1 MKKIITI
8 VLLTYFNLVFAQDG
22 IVYYEFTDAF
32 GVGGANGE
40 VYNAYT
46 MFSKDKSYYVVAKD
60 SLETAAS
67 LSKSKAHYQNS
78 NGSYNKISN
87 GLILSPQG
95 NQVVCNYA
103 SKTLYF
109 NLQDGKQV
117 YVKEVLPKFNWKIT
131 NQKKK
136 IASFNCVLATTTF
149 RGRKYYAWYTP
160 EIAVFSGPWKLN
172 GLPGMI
178 LEAYDEDKYVSWN
191 FKKYQYP
198 INVKQ
203 NYTIRQGKKDKNVK
217 FLTIDEFKLYCK
229 NTIESGY
236 ERMILIAK
244 DYPGMKPEKAPMSSY
259 YLESFE

>member
-1 MKKIITI
+1 MKNIITI
-8 VLLTYFNLVFAQDG
+8 VLLTYFNFLFAQDG

-46 MFSKDKSYYVVAKD
+46 MFTKDKSYYVVAKD
-60 SLETAAS
+60 SLENAISISRA
-67 LSKSKAHYQNS
+67 KSHYQNS
-78 NGSYNKISN
+78 SGNDNKISN
-87 GLILSPQG
+87 GLILSSQG

-103 SKTLYF
+103 TKTLYF
-109 NLQDGKQV
+109 NLQDGNQV

-131 NQKKK
+131 NQRKK
-136 IASFNCVLATTTF
+136 IGSFNCILGTSTF
-149 RGRKYYAWYTP
+149 RGRKYYAGYTP

-178 LEAYDEDKYVSWN
+178 LEAYDENKYVSWN

-198 INVKQ
+198 VSVRQ
-203 NYTIRQGKKDKNVK
+203 NYTIRKGRKDKNVN
-217 FLTIDEFKLYCK
+217 FLTIDEFKVYCK
-229 NTIESGY
+229 NKIESGY

-244 DYPGMKPEKAPMSSY
+244 NYPGMTPIKGPMSSHY
-259 YLESFE
+259 FESFE